1 MRPDVPS
8 LLHGVADA
16 LETDAAGAIDD
27 LHARRQVLAAVGIL
41 RRVAALVPH
50 LHALLLADADD
61 IVSSLAAV
69 ATHLDDTERARL
81 DDAARDLAELDL
93 RRARLDDVDACH
105 QRLTALFDDVVAARR
120 PSGTSPTA
128 PDPVLDAA
136 LGALA
141 ARSVGRERAIGASIA
156 GR

>member
-8 LLHGVADA
+8 LLRGVADA
-16 LETDAAGAIDD
+16 LETDAVGAVAD
-27 LHARRQVLAAVGIL
+27 LHARHQVVAAIGIL
-41 RRVAALVPH
+41 RRVATLVPH

-61 IVSSLAAV
+61 IAASLGALADRLGDDERRRLADAAAALAA
-69 ATHLDDTERARL
+69 
-81 DDAARDLAELDL
+81 LDL
-93 RRARLDDVDACH
+93 RRATLDDLDACH
-105 QRLTALFDDVVAARR
+105 QRLTAIFDDVVAARR
-120 PSGTSPTA
+120 ASGGEDA
-128 PDPVLDAA
+128 VLDTA